1 MPCIMAITAFG
12 LTAWSFF
19 SESYPELVYRLEYTE
34 NVNGE
39 FYIGCYDEKNSY
51 KVIEIDNTLHE
62 SLLSLLDE

>member
-1 MPCIMAITAFG
+1 MPCIMAITALDLPPG
-12 LTAWSFF
+12 IF

-39 FYIGCYDEKNSY
+39 FYIGRYDEKNSY
-51 KVIEIDNTLHE
+51 KIIEIDNTLHE

>member
-12 LTAWSFF
+12 LTAWNFF
-19 SESYPELVYRLEYTE
+19 LKAILNLFTGWNIE

-39 FYIGCYDEKNSY
+39 FYIGRYDEKNSY
-51 KVIEIDNTLHE
+51 KIIEIDNTLHE